1 MMFKIISEKVGIY
14 APWFLSRSGSFPGR
28 LRVPPLSGP
37 ESGFL
42 VVVAL
47 KRLQPL
53 EKRTL
58 ALNPTIANR
67 SAHNGRTRITCFLRV
82 DHTMDS

>member
-1 MMFKIISEKVGIY
+1 MKVEAAKIASTFSNS
-14 APWFLSRSGSFPGR
+14 AFCLPD
-28 LRVPPLSGP
+28 PLSGP

-47 KRLQPL
+47 RRLQPL

-58 ALNPTIANR
+58 ALNPTI
-67 SAHNGRTRITCFLRV
+67 SLVPNGPLWPVFEPWKV
-82 DHTMDS
+82 FF